1 MGNNAAV
8 SSVGSAGEVRHIA
21 EATALRV
28 LRDLEANGNSPE
40 ALRNAILTVTRAGE
54 ELIAEAKADAARLLR
69 ETAAMAE
76 RLTEESRAATA
87 HAEREIA
94 QRWEQ
99 IGRERKKLD
108 REIAEWKAAAT
119 ATPARSSQDQ
129 NELLSRIS
137 AEREQLALERELF
150 DRRAREWETAAA
162 AQREAISRE
171 AREEAE
177 HALDASTQRLADL
190 TREEEHLRRRI
201 GEHRYELVSLLRSA
215 LSELEPLDL
224 SAAPQ
229 SEAGDLSSALTS
241 RVSPGA

>member
-1 MGNNAAV
+1 
-8 SSVGSAGEVRHIA
+8 
-21 EATALRV
+21 
-28 LRDLEANGNSPE
+28 
-40 ALRNAILTVTRAGE
+40 
-54 ELIAEAKADAARLLR
+54 
-69 ETAAMAE
+69 
-76 RLTEESRAATA
+76 LTEESRAATA

-99 IGRERKKLD
+99 IVREREKLD
-108 REIAEWKAAAT
+108 REIAEWKTAVT

-129 NELLSRIS
+129 DELLRIS
-137 AEREQLALERELF
+137 AEREQLARERELF

-215 LSELEPLDL
+215 LSELESLDL
-224 SAAPQ
+224 SAAPR